1 MRRKIQPSTAGE
13 ANVGMNTPR
22 KEFSTPL
29 MEHVI
34 EVLETGRLS
43 EFIGWPEGLHFEA
56 KSEPYDLD
64 SSLGRYELAKDIS
77 AFANTG
83 GGCLV
88 IGLATVKDKDREL
101 DVVDSLSL
109 IAPDA
114 VEENRYVGVLGEYVY
129 PKIAGLDVRFFPH
142 AKENN
147 GVVCI
152 FVPPQNPNSRP
163 FLICKVVDS
172 GESLKHIVAGYVERH
187 EGNNRPL
194 SPQELHRRFN
204 SGSSSTAERLG
215 RIEDKL
221 DILLDSAG
229 GESSEGTL
237 DRDLRKK
244 RVSDILDIDE

>member
-1 MRRKIQPSTAGE
+1 MAENPASTTGE
-13 ANVGMNTPR
+13 ANVDMSAPR
-22 KEFSTPL
+22 KEFPTPSA
-29 MEHVI
+29 EDVR
-34 EVLETGRLS
+34 EVLGRGALS
-43 EFIGWPEGLHFEA
+43 EFIGWPEGPHFEA

-88 IGLATVKDKDREL
+88 IGLATVKDKGREI
-101 DVVDSLSL
+101 DVIGSLSL

-142 AKENN
+142 AKEGN

-172 GESLKHIVAGYVERH
+172 GGLLKQIVAGYVERH
-187 EGNNRPL
+187 EEHNRPL
-194 SPQELHRRFN
+194 SLQELHRRFN

-221 DILLDSAG
+221 DMLLDSAG

>member
-1 MRRKIQPSTAGE
+1 
-13 ANVGMNTPR
+13 
-22 KEFSTPL
+22 
-29 MEHVI
+29 MEDVVK
-34 EVLETGRLS
+34 VLETGILS
-43 EFIGWPEGLHFEA
+43 EFIGWPEGSHFEA

-88 IGLATVKDKDREL
+88 IGLATVKAEGREI
-101 DVVDSLSL
+101 DMVGSLSL

-114 VEENRYVGVLGEYVY
+114 VEKSRYVGVLREYVY
-129 PKIAGLDVRFFPH
+129 PRIAGLDVRFFPH
-142 AKENN
+142 AKEND

-152 FVPPQNPNSRP
+152 FVPPQSQDSRP

-187 EGNNRPL
+187 EGNNKSL
-194 SPQELHRRFN
+194 SPQELQRRFN
-204 SGSSSTAERLG
+204 SGSNSTAERLG
-215 RIEDKL
+215 RIEDKI
-221 DILLDSAG
+221 DMLLDPAG
-229 GESSEGTL
+229 GTPSEGTL

-244 RVSDILDIDE
+244 RLSDILDSEE